1 MQRQPFTL
9 NCLFQWLFVCKQ
21 WSLFHNI
28 SIVDRALKHFSLHF
42 KVFILLS
49 SLKSHI
55 TLYLHFNMAMD
66 WNPITFL
73 AVSKPHL
80 PFEAE
85 LVAGKS
91 HRLSP
96 ISCPPPTPSQSSSEM
111 LKGQEK
117 HEADMKYPQRLRR
130 LHIFPTN
137 KAEVLANL

>member
-1 MQRQPFTL
+1 M
-9 NCLFQWLFVCKQ
+9 N
-21 WSLFHNI
+21 
-28 SIVDRALKHFSLHF
+28 F
-42 KVFILLS
+42 KVFIFLS
-49 SLKSHI
+49 SLKSHAS
-55 TLYLHFNMAMD
+55 LYVCILIVAMD

-73 AVSKPHL
+73 AVPKPHL
-80 PFEAE
+80 SFEAQ

-96 ISCPPPTPSQSSSEM
+96 ISCPPPIPSQSSSEM

-137 KAEVLANL
+137 KAEVLSKFMI